1 MKTEISQAI
10 IMRVNECGESDL
22 LVTFF
27 TPNRGLLKGIAKAGK
42 KSRKR
47 FVNCFGSFSLVS
59 LEYVIK
65 RQRELA
71 FLHSGKLI
79 KGYPGLRADFSLMS
93 KAGFMIELTQILFP
107 SGVSDPR
114 MFELLERCLAHLDAG
129 ELSDVILLLFEA
141 RSMSLGGYEIN
152 LSKCALCG
160 RSYQGEGMA
169 VFQPE
174 KGGIACM
181 RCEQP
186 SALHP
191 MMAPEA
197 VSLLGRLQEG
207 FLSAEKAQEP
217 PEEAL
222 QQIRDVLKL
231 HREYRLE
238 KRLRTSKYLP
248 G

>member
-27 TPNRGLLKGIAKAGK
+27 TPNRGLLKGIAKAGR

-47 FVNCFGSFSLVS
+47 FVNCFSSFSLVS

-65 RQRELA
+65 RERDLV

-79 KGYPGLRADFSLMS
+79 NGYPGLRADFSMMS
-93 KAGFMIELTQILFP
+93 KASFLIELTQILFP
-107 SGVSDPR
+107 SGVSDR
-114 MFELLERCLAHLDAG
+114 SMFDLLEHCLARFDAG
-129 ELSDVILLLFEA
+129 ERSDVVLLHFEA
-141 RSMSLGGYEIN
+141 RAMSLGGYEIN
-152 LSKCALCG
+152 LDKCALCG

-181 RCEQP
+181 KCDQ
-186 SALHP
+186 
-191 MMAPEA
+191 
-197 VSLLGRLQEG
+197 
-207 FLSAEKAQEP
+207 
-217 PEEAL
+217 
-222 QQIRDVLKL
+222 
-231 HREYRLE
+231 
-238 KRLRTSKYLP
+238 TSRFTH
-248 G
+248 